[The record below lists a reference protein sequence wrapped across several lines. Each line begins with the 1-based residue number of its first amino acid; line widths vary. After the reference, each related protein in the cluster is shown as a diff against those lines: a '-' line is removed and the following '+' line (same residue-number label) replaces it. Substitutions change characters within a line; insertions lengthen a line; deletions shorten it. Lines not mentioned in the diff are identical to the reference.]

1 MSLFFFDK
9 NRKVWYN
16 INIKELRLMIDPK
29 KDSVN
34 KIVIYFNKANEENE
48 YALMFDDISSVS
60 VEKEMDYLNNSKAI
74 LEFDYNKMIL
84 ESLEY

>member
-1 MSLFFFDK
+1 
-9 NRKVWYN
+9 
-16 INIKELRLMIDPK
+16 MIDPK

-34 KIVIYFNKANEENE
+34 KIVIYFNKTNEENE

>member
-1 MSLFFFDK
+1 
-9 NRKVWYN
+9 
-16 INIKELRLMIDPK
+16 MIDPK

-60 VEKEMDYLNNSKAI
+60 VEKKMDYLNNSKAI
-74 LEFDYNKMIL
+74 LEFDYNKIIL

>member
-1 MSLFFFDK
+1 
-9 NRKVWYN
+9 
-16 INIKELRLMIDPK
+16 MIDPK

-74 LEFDYNKMIL
+74 LEFDYNKVIL

>member
-1 MSLFFFDK
+1 
-9 NRKVWYN
+9 
-16 INIKELRLMIDPK
+16 MIDPK
-29 KDSVN
+29 KDSVK

-74 LEFDYNKMIL
+74 LEFDYNKIIL

>member
-1 MSLFFFDK
+1 
-9 NRKVWYN
+9 
-16 INIKELRLMIDPK
+16 MIDPK

-74 LEFDYNKMIL
+74 LEFNYNKMIL

>member
-1 MSLFFFDK
+1 
-9 NRKVWYN
+9 
-16 INIKELRLMIDPK
+16 MIDPK

-60 VEKEMDYLNNSKAI
+60 VEKKMDYLNNSKAI

>member
-1 MSLFFFDK
+1 
-9 NRKVWYN
+9 
-16 INIKELRLMIDPK
+16 MIDPK

-60 VEKEMDYLNNSKAI
+60 VEKEMDYLNKSKAI